1 LILTPYDHVPAS
13 RNKGKKWLKN
23 GKIGQIHLGQ
33 KLKEILILY
42 NWEFLEKV
50 GGLEV

>member
-1 LILTPYDHVPAS
+1 LCDHVPTS
-13 RNKGKKWLKN
+13 INQEKKMAKN